1 MYEVWNEWNMKL
13 GDARPTFWIT
23 GQGNPADRRA
33 AVHYA
38 ALAKVAVAAV
48 KSVNSSVKVLVG
60 AFGVDDGRQWTQAM
74 VRYGALGGAHGVS
87 VHVYNQCRREDQRNA
102 PEMIDGLRSSQ
113 DMLRRETKRASVPIY
128 VT

>member
-1 MYEVWNEWNMKL
+1 MEHEIRRR
-13 GDARPTFWIT
+13 RPTFWIT

-87 VHVYNQCRREDQRNA
+87 VHVYNQCRREDRRREDQRNA